1 MTKKYFDFNKNFWK
15 QKTCFYRYFIKEW
28 ERTYTVYVRYTDKS
42 TGHVKIGIILYF
54 TVIPV
59 ESKRKAQNNQR
70 GPRK

>member
-1 MTKKYFDFNKNFWK
+1 MMKKYFDFNKNFWK
-15 QKTCFYRYFIKEW
+15 QKICFYRYFIKEW
-28 ERTYTVYVRYTDKS
+28 DYHVWYTDKS